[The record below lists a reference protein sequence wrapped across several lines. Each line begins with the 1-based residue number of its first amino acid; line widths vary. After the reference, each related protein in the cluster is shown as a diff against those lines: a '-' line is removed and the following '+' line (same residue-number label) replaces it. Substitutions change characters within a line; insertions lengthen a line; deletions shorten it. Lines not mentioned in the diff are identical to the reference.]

1 MKLLTKEIGV
11 HYKTRLLRYTSW
23 KLLRKR
29 IDVLAMKILTT
40 FYRRM
45 ILFVYPLDSTIPVL
59 LPRLPV
65 DIAIL
70 IERDLDAY
78 HRFRPDQSMKEI
90 RMRLESGDRCFVC
103 WYEDRIVD
111 AGWVATGRVYIP
123 YLRRRL
129 ILGSR
134 DIYNYD
140 AYTLP
145 AYRGLGIFMAR
156 NSYVARYNQKEG
168 YSRSIAMVAVENK
181 ASKVIL
187 HRSGLIPI
195 GLYNCLRLGPWQ
207 WEWQQQWGQEA
218 LLDLSK
224 T

>member
-1 MKLLTKEIGV
+1 
-11 HYKTRLLRYTSW
+11 
-23 KLLRKR
+23 
-29 IDVLAMKILTT
+29 MKILTT

-70 IERDLDAY
+70 TERDLDAY
-78 HRFRPDQSMKEI
+78 NRYRPDQSMKEI
-90 RMRLESGDRCFVC
+90 RARLARGDRCFAC
-103 WYEDRIVD
+103 WYDDRIVD

-129 ILGSR
+129 ILGSG

-156 NSYVARYNQKEG
+156 ISYVGRYNQQEG
-168 YSRSIAMVAVENK
+168 YSRGLALVAVENK
-181 ASKVIL
+181 APRVIL
-187 HRSGLIPI
+187 YKSGVRPI
-195 GLYNCLRLGPWQ
+195 GLYSCLRLGPWQ
-207 WEWQQQWGQEA
+207 WEWRLPWGKDA
-218 LLDLSK
+218 LLSISK

>member
-1 MKLLTKEIGV
+1 
-11 HYKTRLLRYTSW
+11 
-23 KLLRKR
+23 
-29 IDVLAMKILTT
+29 MKILTT

-45 ILFVYPLDSTIPVL
+45 ILFVYPLDKEIPVL
-59 LPRLPV
+59 RSRLSV
-65 DIAIL
+65 NFTIL
-70 IERDLDAY
+70 TERDLDAY
-78 HRFRPDQSMKEI
+78 HRFRPDQSRKEI
-90 RMRLESGDRCFVC
+90 RTRLDSGDRCFVC

-123 YLRRRL
+123 YLRQHL
-129 ILGSR
+129 VLGPK

-145 AYRGLGIFMAR
+145 AYRGLGIYMAR

-168 YSRSIAMVAVENK
+168 YSRSIAMVAVENR
-181 ASKVIL
+181 APKVIL
-187 HRSGLIPI
+187 QRSGLRPI
-195 GLYNCLRLGPWQ
+195 GLYNCLRFGPWQ

-218 LLDLSK
+218 LLGLSK